1 MSHYRYLK
9 ADNQFMK
16 NYIENKESSYLMYSD
31 VNNLYRWA
39 MSQKLPVNDFKLVED
54 IFLFSKDFM
63 ESYKEGN
70 NIGYYIGPDNQYTE
84 K

>member
-54 IFLFSKDFM
+54 IF
-63 ESYKEGN
+63 YKV
-70 NIGYYIGPDNQYTE
+70 TT
-84 K
+84 

>member
-1 MSHYRYLK
+1 MGNVTK
-9 ADNQFMK
+9 
-16 NYIENKESSYLMYSD
+16 
-31 VNNLYRWA
+31 V
-39 MSQKLPVNDFKLVED
+39 VNDFKLVED

-70 NIGYYIGPDNQYTE
+70 NIGYYIEPDNQYTE